1 MAALWRVEEAAEY
14 LGIRPKTLYEW
25 VRLGRVP
32 YRKIGFNVRFDPDEL
47 EQWTRG
53 QSRGGGE
60 LPAAAGGSMAPK
72 DGVASARV
80 SHTLVE
86 LANDAAVVLRKLER
100 DVGTNLSFPA
110 RRKLLALAERLENA
124 ACTVTDG

>member
-32 YRKIGFNVRFDPDEL
+32 YRKIGFNVRFEPDEL
-47 EQWTRG
+47 EQWTRD

-60 LPAAAGGSMAPK
+60 LPAAPGGSAAPA
-72 DGVASARV
+72 DGPASAPV
-80 SHTLVE
+80 SHALAE
-86 LANDAAVVLRKLER
+86 LANDAAVALRNLER

-110 RRKLLALAERLENA
+110 RRKLLVLAERLENA
-124 ACTVTDG
+124 ASEGTDG

>member
-32 YRKIGFNVRFDPDEL
+32 YRKIGFNVRFEPDEL

-60 LPAAAGGSMAPK
+60 LPAGAGDSAAPADGPAP
-72 DGVASARV
+72 APV
-80 SHTLVE
+80 SHALVE
-86 LANDAAVVLRKLER
+86 LANDAAVALRNLER

-110 RRKLLALAERLENA
+110 RRKLLDLAERLENA
-124 ACTVTDG
+124 ASEGTDG